1 MKYELLKPNLI
12 IPQLEERLEELKETL
27 KELTNSYS
35 KSSLKDYSLRI
46 AQKHGHPDYYYVNK
60 DTPQGGIYIPKN
72 KTAFAQQLAQKD
84 YDADIITLLQKE
96 IKATERFIKQ
106 IAGKKTKTGLLSK
119 TQALYGKMCLVR
131 QNLVAP
137 ITLTDKQY
145 KAKWLDVKWEG
156 LPFNPGTPVYTTIN
170 GVRVRSKSEVL
181 IADALVRLGVPF
193 RYEYPLKLSKQQ
205 THETIK
211 LYPDFL
217 CLNLRTRQEFYWE
230 HFGLMDSQDYAQN
243 TTSKLHLYA
252 ENKIHLGK
260 NLIITMETQIE
271 PLTPDIIEQ
280 EIVEFLK

>member
-72 KTAFAQQLAQKD
+72 KKAFIQQLAQKD

-106 IAGKKTKTGLLSK
+106 IAEKKTKTGLLSK

-137 ITLTDKQY
+137 ITLTDKQF

-217 CLNLRTRQEFYWE
+217 CLNLRTRQEFVWE

-243 TTSKLHLYA
+243 ATSKLHLYA